1 MNGMRTESIQLL
13 RLYAGKTGQ
22 FVLLMPYNLNLTGAI
37 SSVAEA
43 RSLGVQYELNHWTG
57 NRNTR
62 DNPQTMI
69 LVCLL
74 IA

>member
-22 FVLLMPYNLNLTGAI
+22 LVLLMPYNLNLTGAI

-43 RSLGVQYELNHWTG
+43 RSLGVQYECEWTG